1 MEKGTH
7 TGSLNMSMT
16 PLKSSSICL
25 NHISNPVS
33 RNKTINEGLPG
44 LMNDFVSTFGGRL
57 PRYNLIGYRQ
67 YLNS

>member
-1 MEKGTH
+1 
-7 TGSLNMSMT
+7 MSMT

-57 PRYNLIGYRQ
+57 SR
-67 YLNS
+67 